1 MNQRQKLKRLKRDNK
16 LMRSIIKNT
25 PEMEMLYNAYN
36 QPCNVTYS
44 AMSFQ
49 RYACRATIPSN
60 MPNHKEYTKRE
71 LLEKLAE
78 AMKDDIQ
85 YEVKRICGEKVIE
98 ASVYIGRKEGT
109 ECSARMDTNDYI
121 PAMRSNSL

>member
-44 AMSFQ
+44 TMSFQ
-49 RYACRATIPSN
+49 RYACRGTIPSH
-60 MPNHKEYTKRE
+60 MPSPKECEEYAKRE

-78 AMKDDIQ
+78 AMKDNIR

-109 ECSARMDTNDYI
+109 ECDYI
-121 PAMRSNSL
+121 QATRSNLL